1 MNEIVIND
9 TVQDLPKL
17 LTMVPSE
24 RLAWFKSL
32 GTLEQRQ
39 LSLVAGMVLGLHYGE
54 VLANMARLAADS
66 MANLTTNPPRAK

>member
-1 MNEIVIND
+1 MNETVIND

-17 LTMVPSE
+17 LTMAPSE

-39 LSLVAGMVLGLHYGE
+39 LSQVAGLILGLHYGE
-54 VLANMARLAADS
+54 VLASMAKLAADS
-66 MANLTTNPPRAK
+66 MANLAANPPRAK